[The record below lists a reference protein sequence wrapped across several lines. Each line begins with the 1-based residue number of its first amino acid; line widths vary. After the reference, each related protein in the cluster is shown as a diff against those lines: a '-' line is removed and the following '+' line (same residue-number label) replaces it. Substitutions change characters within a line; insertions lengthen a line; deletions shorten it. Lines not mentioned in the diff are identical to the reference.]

1 MKFRILCAA
10 SAATCAFSAFAA
22 LKTTWDVGDYIQ
34 DGLVMHYDGIRNVGA
49 TAEHDSSATQWKD
62 LSPNAG
68 YAVNRACVYGGN
80 GYWVDDAYVV
90 TGMSCMETQ
99 NQPALG
105 GEFTIQIAC
114 DVDVTS
120 DDRTHPSVF
129 AADDFYMYVDRSWS
143 GQQSLT
149 NIFWQTDS
157 YGSNTGGNRPQVKWP
172 EGRYINAA
180 FDANYMY
187 MMSGT
192 DWGDCTKVWG
202 MRQTRVDP
210 KNDVPALS
218 YTIGGRPVGGSSGGR
233 NYCSIGKFYAVRA
246 YTRKLENW
254 ELAHN
259 RAIDEIRF
267 HGGTAIP
274 YTNVLVAASENAV
287 LAGTEPPGGYAVDVS
302 HTFTA
307 SAVTD
312 GDNRYEVSGYTLEA
326 WDEENG
332 VWGAPA
338 AYDGAAY
345 TYATNTT
352 AGMVRLKW
360 RWTQTNGIRRYD
372 VCDYVTNGMLAH
384 YDGIRNVGPDSPHDS
399 SAAKWIDLT
408 DRRIPATPNLTV
420 WGGNYGSWISNA
432 YEFVGQSYLKTDE
445 TITLGGEFTIQIAA
459 DMDLTV
465 YEAVTNSPSLLSAD
479 SNFSIY
485 TDRYWDTG
493 RTATNLYW
501 NVNSFGGSDRPTMSN
516 WPEGR
521 WSTGR
526 YVSGAFT
533 STNLY
538 ITQTEKWRD
547 GWGYKRTRTIMND
560 VGAMKFL
567 IGGQSNKNGMIG
579 PYYSLRMYSHMLS
592 NDELAK
598 NRDVDEVRFHGA
610 EATGR
615 GAVQVASSKSFL
627 SGRERGAYK
636 LVGTYT
642 FKADDAVVGGEKY
655 LVSGSTVETWDPGT
669 KTWKDPVFA
678 RGATRTLS
686 ASQNARRITWKWVR
700 DRGTIMFLY

>member
-1 MKFRILCAA
+1 MKSGMICAVLAA
-10 SAATCAFSAFAA
+10 SAAFFADAA
-22 LKTTWDVGDYIQ
+22 LKTTWDVGDYVQ

-68 YAVNRACVYGGN
+68 YAENRACVYGGN
-80 GYWVDDAYVV
+80 GSWADNAYVF
-90 TGMSCMETQ
+90 TGVSCMETK
-99 NQPALG
+99 NQLALG

-129 AADDFYMYVDRSWS
+129 AAGSFYMYVDRSYAA
-143 GQQSLT
+143 QQALT
-149 NIFWQTDS
+149 NIFWSTETYS
-157 YGSNTGGNRPQVKWP
+157 GNTSGNKPQVKWP

-180 FDANYMY
+180 FDASYMY
-187 MMSGT
+187 ITPGT
-192 DWGDCTKVWG
+192 DWDVCAKNWG
-202 MRQTRVDP
+202 MRQSRPTPV
-210 KNDVPALS
+210 DVPELS
-218 YTIGGRPVGGSSGGR
+218 YTIGGRPMGGTSGGR
-233 NYCSIGKFYAVRA
+233 NYCSIGKVYAVRA
-246 YTRKLENW
+246 YSRKFENW

-267 HGGTAIP
+267 HGATAIP
-274 YTNVLVAASENAV
+274 YTNVLVAASDNAV
-287 LAGTEPPGGYAVDVS
+287 LVGAEAPGGYAVDGS

-312 GDNRYEVSGYTLEA
+312 GENHYEVSGYTLEE

-332 VWGAPA
+332 VWGAVTA
-338 AYDGAAY
+338 HDGSSY

-352 AGMVRLKW
+352 TGMVRLMW
-360 RWTQTNGIRRYD
+360 RWRQTNGIRRYD
-372 VCDYVTNGMLAH
+372 VYDYVTNGILAH
-384 YDGIRNVGPDSPHDS
+384 YDGIRNVGPDFPHDS
-399 SAAKWIDLT
+399 SAAKWIDIS
-408 DRRIPATPNLTV
+408 DRRIPATPGLTV

-432 YEFVGQSYLKTDE
+432 YSFVGQSYLKTDE
-445 TITLGGEFTIQIAA
+445 SITLGGEFTIQIAA
-459 DMDLTV
+459 DMDLTI
-465 YEAVTNSPSLLSAD
+465 YENVSNSPSLLSAD
-479 SNFSIY
+479 NNFSMY

-493 RTATNLYW
+493 RITTNLYW
-501 NVNSFGGSDRPTMSN
+501 NVDSFGGSERPTMSN

-538 ITQTEKWRD
+538 ITQTDQWRG

-560 VGAMKFL
+560 VKAMRFL

-610 EATGR
+610 EATAPD
-615 GAVQVASSKSFL
+615 AVQVASSTSFL
-627 SGRERGAYK
+627 SGRESGAYK
-636 LVGTYT
+636 LVGSYT
-642 FKADDAVVGGEKY
+642 FTAEGATVDGVEYVPR
-655 LVSGSTVETWDPGT
+655 GSVVETWDSSSR
-669 KTWKDPVFA
+669 TWTNPEFA
-678 RGATRTLS
+678 SGASRTLS
-686 ASQNARRITWKWVR
+686 AGAAARRLTWRWGR
-700 DRGTIMFLY
+700 NQGLILLLR